1 MGNLKLHRNSTS
13 NSSLRAASIRLVLM
27 AGLALACVAAQAQ
40 TFKVLY
46 EFPRGADGA
55 NPAAGLVRD
64 AAGNLYGTVAPG
76 GNTSCYSGCG
86 LVFSLSPA
94 GVETVLYSFTG
105 TNGDGEYPVAG
116 LLRDAAGDLYGTTQ
130 NGGPT
135 GCGILFKLDPSGNET
150 VLYSFAGGTDGCIPN
165 LGVIQDAEGNLYGA
179 TYSGGD
185 SNCTVG
191 GCGVVFK
198 LDKAGK
204 ETILHRFHGRDG
216 AFAGN
221 GFLVWDAAGNLY
233 GTTVAGGDTCPWG
246 SLGCGVVFR
255 VSKTGKETVLHKF
268 TGYTDGHAPISGVLR
283 DEAGNLYGT
292 VSGGGDLNCN
302 YGNGCG
308 VIFKLDKR
316 GKMSQLYTFKGAD
329 GAIPYAGL
337 IQDPA
342 GNFYG
347 TTTQGGESGEGTAFV
362 LRKNGKETVLHSFT
376 GDADGYEPNGWL
388 IRDQAGNL
396 YGAASNGG
404 TYGGGTVFKITP

>member
-64 AAGNLYGTVAPG
+64 AAGNLYGTVASG

-198 LDKAGK
+198 LD
-204 ETILHRFHGRDG
+204 R
-216 AFAGN
+216 GN
-221 GFLVWDAAGNLY
+221 
-233 GTTVAGGDTCPWG
+233 
-246 SLGCGVVFR
+246 
-255 VSKTGKETVLHKF
+255 KETVLYRF
-268 TGYTDGHAPISGVLR
+268 EGGTDG
-283 DEAGNLYGT
+283 AGPAM
-292 VSGGGDLNCN
+292 DL
-302 YGNGCG
+302 
-308 VIFKLDKR
+308 F
-316 GKMSQLYTFKGAD
+316 
-329 GAIPYAGL
+329 
-337 IQDPA
+337 
-342 GNFYG
+342 
-347 TTTQGGESGEGTAFV
+347 
-362 LRKNGKETVLHSFT
+362 
-376 GDADGYEPNGWL
+376 
-388 IRDQAGNL
+388 RDQAGNL
-396 YGAASNGG
+396 YSTTHTGGDVNGCTG
-404 TYGGGTVFKITP
+404 PGFPSPGCGVVFKVDPAKAGFEQRDRLDELVGVFGVDFDIDRIDIGKALEQHSLAFHHRL